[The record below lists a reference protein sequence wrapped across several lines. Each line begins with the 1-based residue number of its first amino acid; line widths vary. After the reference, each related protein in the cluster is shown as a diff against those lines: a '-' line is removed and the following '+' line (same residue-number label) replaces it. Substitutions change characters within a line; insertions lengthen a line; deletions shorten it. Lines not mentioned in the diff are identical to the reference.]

1 MKAQADK
8 NRTKRSFEEGQLVYL
23 KLQPYLQSSVVSRTH
38 QKLSFRYYGPYKI
51 LQKVGKVAYRLDLP
65 PDAKIHL
72 VVHVSLLKQFVATA
86 DVVSQDLSTVLLDSA
101 TKLEPAK
108 VLATR
113 NIRKG
118 ASVITHLFSGRR
130 CRRHCLLG
138 RRSLMSKASFRRRRL
153 GVKQAFKQG
162 GVL

>member
-1 MKAQADK
+1 MEAQADK
-8 NRTKRSFEEGQLVYL
+8 NRTERSFEEGQLVYL

-65 PDAKIHL
+65 PDAKIHV

-86 DVVSQDLSTVLLDSA
+86 DVVSQDLSIVLLDSA
-101 TKLEPAK
+101 AKLEPAK

-118 ASVITHLFSGRR
+118 ESVITQWLVQWTSMPA
-130 CRRHCLLG
+130 
-138 RRSLMSKASFRRRRL
+138 SLPTWEEKSD
-153 GVKQAFKQG
+153 VKHKFQKVPAWGQAG
-162 GVL
+162 I